1 MRCSLREDSVS
12 RFHVVTGTI
21 IRSVTSDLVKLFS
34 LDDVSDHGVPAPG
47 APVVVLMNGDNRQSI
62 AKPSAE
68 IDGSG
73 NVYANFNF
81 NPNTTMRLNWA
92 VMWND

>member
-1 MRCSLREDSVS
+1 MN
-12 RFHVVTGTI
+12 
-21 IRSVTSDLVKLFS
+21 
-34 LDDVSDHGVPAPG
+34 DDGIPAPG
-47 APVVVLMNGDNRQSI
+47 EPAVILTNGDNRQTT
-62 AKPSAE
+62 AKAIAE

-92 VMWND
+92 VVWSD